1 MARPLRFEIE
11 DALYH
16 ITARGNERKQIFI
29 EEEDNKKFITLL
41 SELPGRYGVNIHAYV
56 LMSNHY
62 HLLIETPK
70 GNISKAMHY
79 LNVSYTVYFNR
90 KNGRS
95 GHLLQGRYKSFIIEK
110 ESYLLAVSRYIHL
123 NPVRARVVARPEE
136 HRWSSYR
143 SYIGKG
149 GNGSKWLTTAW
160 MLEQFSKDKKTA
172 RRLYR
177 AFVEEGIGKE
187 DNPFLGVFRG
197 GILGSMDFIEK
208 IKSRIDVARYGNRPF
223 IKSLMLPGREIDEI
237 LKQVAEHFKVK
248 EEDLLRK
255 GKRNNI
261 AKKVFLFL
269 LRQGTELTNEEIG
282 KRFGVDYTAVS
293 QAVARVK
300 REMEENPKLKKKVI
314 SLEQKLFKESGDFVK

>member
-1 MARPLRFEIE
+1 MVRPLRFEIE
-11 DALYH
+11 DAVYH
-16 ITARGNERKQIFI
+16 ITARGNERKDIFI
-29 EEEDNKKFITLL
+29 EEEDKKKFIALL
-41 SELPGRYGVNIHAYV
+41 SELPGRFGVNLHAYV

-123 NPVRARVVARPEE
+123 NPVRARVVGKPEDY
-136 HRWSSYR
+136 RWSSYR

-149 GNGSKWLTTAW
+149 NGSKWLTTDW
-160 MLEQFSKDKKTA
+160 MLEQFSNDKKTA

-177 AFVEEGIGKE
+177 EFVKEGVGKE
-187 DNPFLGVFRG
+187 DDPFSGIFRG
-197 GILGSMDFIEK
+197 GILGSVDFMEK
-208 IKSRIDVARYGNRPF
+208 IKSRIDVARHGSRPF

-237 LKQVAEHFKVK
+237 LKQVAEHFKVR

-261 AKKVFLFL
+261 AKKVFMFL
-269 LRQGTELTNEEIG
+269 LRQGTGLTNEEIG

-300 REMEENPKLKKKVI
+300 REMEENAELKKKVI
-314 SLEQKLFKESGDFVK
+314 SLEQRLFKGSGDFD